1 MAVISTTAHGNQS
14 AVTLVFGKSTQVGGS
29 TCMRRFAELEVGN
42 RVTVKAIRTTLQ
54 QNELRPDS
62 PQIVHHLGPYLVEF
76 RIAGTRWQWHV
87 HLGSLRL
94 TTTRFA
100 RSSRTRVKESAILV
114 YIGEDKVGIFLKT
127 IENAVA
133 VMCINIHIRDSVE
146 VIPVAEILGGDPAVI
161 EHTEARRMP
170 TTSMMESG
178 YRHERLRGL
187 PCHAG
192 IHCGKRRAHNIASTV
207 EHTRERRCVS
217 AIEESASFDGCLGN
231 EIDVIGRVKE
241 QKFIRYCP
249 ARRCITYGI
258 TEIRVCKRRMKN
270 VVTIRTK
277 WVVIAKPVTSD
288 LVSAVNVNR

>member
-14 AVTLVFGKSTQVGGS
+14 AVTLVFGKGTQVGGS
-29 TCMRRFAELEVGN
+29 TCMRRLAELEVSN

-54 QNELRPDS
+54 QDELRPGS
-62 PQIVHHLGPYLVEF
+62 PQIVHHPGPYLVEF

-94 TTTRFA
+94 TTTCFA
-100 RSSRTRVKESAILV
+100 RSSRTRVKESTILV
-114 YIGEDKVGIFLKT
+114 YIGEDKVGVILET

-161 EHTEARRMP
+161 EHTEARSML

-178 YRHERLRGL
+178 YRHESLRGL
-187 PCHAG
+187 PCHDG
-192 IHCGKRRAHNIASTV
+192 IHCGKRRAHNIARTV
-207 EHTRERRCVS
+207 EHTRERRCISSIQKSVS
-217 AIEESASFDGCLGN
+217 LDRCPGN
-231 EIDVIGRVKE
+231 EIDVTSRVKE

-249 ARRCITYGI
+249 ARGCITYGI